1 MVFRGGQGIATVPRP
16 ITMGGMFLARNESS
30 RCPAFPSGAR
40 LAVSMQLVRT
50 RIRSLMY
57 LGVALLF
64 LIVAVLS
71 IASVQGVLKFR
82 KLSKNI
88 RGRATE
94 LPLAADLSN
103 EISRLRSSFF
113 KCSAFHYGA
122 RERTPFATADFP
134 RFQFKS
140 NLVAV
145 ESALGDY
152 EEQLVNSDT
161 SDPRIADTTRERQV
175 VSRLRQSLKQIYLLI
190 ELREWD
196 FGSVQHAAELEQE
209 LDSLQAETNRL
220 PTLMKERMDAFADEA
235 RGEYHGLLLL
245 SGVMTLLAMGLLGY
259 LMLVFRRRI
268 FDPLGQLVEGSRQ
281 VAGGNYDHRTVLA
294 TNDEMS
300 ELADSFNAMTANF
313 QAIQQDLNG
322 QVQQRT
328 REVVRSEQMASVGF
342 LAAGVAHEINNP
354 LATIAWS
361 AESLEG
367 RLDDILDPAAEKV
380 PEQRQSEI
388 DQMRK
393 YLRRIQD
400 EAFRC
405 KGITGG
411 LLDFSRLGDAKK
423 VPTQLQELIQSV
435 IDMVRTLGKYRR
447 RKIEFE
453 PGKPL
458 TIAVNPQEMKQVVL
472 NLITN
477 ALDSMD
483 DGGTVRV
490 SLTSTT
496 QQVALVVRDDGC
508 GMSEEVLQHL
518 FEPFY
523 TRRRDGQGTGLGL
536 SITYRIIEEHGG
548 RIEPFSEGPGK
559 GSTFTITL
567 PLKAHDQKHPTG
579 LAA

>member
-1 MVFRGGQGIATVPRP
+1 M
-16 ITMGGMFLARNESS
+16 L
-30 RCPAFPSGAR
+30 
-40 LAVSMQLVRT
+40 LVRT
-50 RIRSLMY
+50 KIKSLMY
-57 LGVALLF
+57 WGVGLLCV
-64 LIVAVLS
+64 IVAFLS
-71 IASVQGVLKFR
+71 LASVQGVLKFR

-103 EISRLRSSFF
+103 EIGRLRSSFF
-113 KCSAFHYGA
+113 KCSAFHYGE
-122 RERTPFATADFP
+122 RERAPSPLDFP

-140 NLVAV
+140 NLGSV
-145 ESALGDY
+145 ESALNKY
-152 EEQLVNSDT
+152 EEQLVTSDT
-161 SDPRIADTTRERQV
+161 SDPRIADTTQERQV
-175 VSRLRQSLKQIYLLI
+175 VLELRRSLQQIYRLI
-190 ELREWD
+190 EMREWD
-196 FGSVQHAAELEQE
+196 FGSVQHAAELERE

-220 PTLMKERMDAFADEA
+220 PTLMKDRMDAFAEEA
-235 RGEYHGLLLL
+235 RGEYHGLLFLSFLMPVLALGLL
-245 SGVMTLLAMGLLGY
+245 SY
-259 LMLVFRRRI
+259 LVIVFRKRI
-268 FDPLGQLVEGSRQ
+268 FLPLSRLIEGSRQ
-281 VAGGNYDHRTVLA
+281 VAGGNYDHRTTLDSE
-294 TNDEMS
+294 DEMS
-300 ELADSFNAMTANF
+300 ELADCFNAMTANF
-313 QAIQQDLNG
+313 QAIQRDLNG

-361 AESLEG
+361 AESLES
-367 RLDDILDPAAEKV
+367 RLEEILDLDSQKPAAE
-380 PEQRQSEI
+380 RQAEI

-423 VPTQLQELIQSV
+423 VPTQLQDLIQSV
-435 IDMVRTLGKYRR
+435 IEMVRTLGKYRR
-447 RKIEFE
+447 RTIEFD
-453 PGKPL
+453 PGRPL
-458 TIAVNPQEMKQVVL
+458 TVAVNPQEMKQVML

-483 DGGTVRV
+483 DGRTLRV
-490 SLTSTT
+490 SLASTS
-496 QQVALVVRDDGC
+496 QQVSIAVRDDGC

-567 PLKAHDQKHPTG
+567 PLKAHEQKQPAG

>member
-1 MVFRGGQGIATVPRP
+1 
-16 ITMGGMFLARNESS
+16 
-30 RCPAFPSGAR
+30 
-40 LAVSMQLVRT
+40 MQLART

-57 LGVALLF
+57 WGITLLCV
-64 LIVAVLS
+64 IVVSLS

-113 KCSAFHYGA
+113 KCTAFHYGV
-122 RERTPFATADFP
+122 RERNPFPTADFP
-134 RFQFKS
+134 RFQFRN

-145 ESALGDY
+145 ESALNEY
-152 EEQLVNSDT
+152 EEQLINSDT
-161 SDPRIADTTRERQV
+161 SDPRIADTTQEREV
-175 VSRLRQSLKQIYLLI
+175 VSQLRQSLKEIYCLI

-196 FGSVQHAAELEQE
+196 FGSVQRAAELEQE

-235 RGEYHGLLLL
+235 RGEYHGLLTL
-245 SGVMTLLAMGLLGY
+245 SGVMTLLATGLLGY
-259 LMLVFRRRI
+259 LTLVFRRRI
-268 FDPLGQLVEGSRQ
+268 FDPLSRLIEGSRQ
-281 VAGGNYDHRTVLA
+281 VAGGNYDHRTVLE

-313 QAIQQDLNG
+313 QSIQQDLNG

-361 AESLEG
+361 AESLES
-367 RLDDILDPAAEKV
+367 RLDEILTSDPDR
-380 PEQRQSEI
+380 PEGDRQTGIE
-388 DQMRK
+388 QMRK

-458 TIAVNPQEMKQVVL
+458 VVAVNPQEMKQVIL

-477 ALDSMD
+477 SLDSMD
-483 DGGTVRV
+483 DGGTVRI
-490 SLTSTT
+490 SLSSTA
-496 QQVALVVRDDGC
+496 QQVSLVVRDDGC
-508 GMSEEVLQHL
+508 GMTEEVLQHL

-548 RIEPFSEGPGK
+548 RIEPLSEGPGK

-567 PLKAHDQKHPTG
+567 PLKAHEQKPYAG

>member
-1 MVFRGGQGIATVPRP
+1 
-16 ITMGGMFLARNESS
+16 
-30 RCPAFPSGAR
+30 
-40 LAVSMQLVRT
+40 MQLVRT

-367 RLDDILDPAAEKV
+367 RLDDILDPAAEKA
-380 PEQRQSEI
+380 PEQRQAEI

-508 GMSEEVLQHL
+508 GMSEEVMQHL

>member
-1 MVFRGGQGIATVPRP
+1 
-16 ITMGGMFLARNESS
+16 
-30 RCPAFPSGAR
+30 
-40 LAVSMQLVRT
+40 MQLVRT

-268 FDPLGQLVEGSRQ
+268 FDPLGQLIEGSRQ
-281 VAGGNYDHRTVLA
+281 VAGGNYDHRTLLA

-367 RLDDILDPAAEKV
+367 RLDDILDRAAEKA
-380 PEQRQSEI
+380 PDQRQAEI

-447 RKIEFE
+447 RNIEFD

-490 SLTSTT
+490 SLNSTT

-567 PLKAHDQKHPTG
+567 PLKAHDQKQPAG

>member
-1 MVFRGGQGIATVPRP
+1 
-16 ITMGGMFLARNESS
+16 
-30 RCPAFPSGAR
+30 
-40 LAVSMQLVRT
+40 MQLVRT

-380 PEQRQSEI
+380 PEQRQAEI

-496 QQVALVVRDDGC
+496 QQIALVVRDDGC

>member
-1 MVFRGGQGIATVPRP
+1 
-16 ITMGGMFLARNESS
+16 
-30 RCPAFPSGAR
+30 
-40 LAVSMQLVRT
+40 
-50 RIRSLMY
+50 
-57 LGVALLF
+57 
-64 LIVAVLS
+64 
-71 IASVQGVLKFR
+71 
-82 KLSKNI
+82 
-88 RGRATE
+88 
-94 LPLAADLSN
+94 
-103 EISRLRSSFF
+103 
-113 KCSAFHYGA
+113 
-122 RERTPFATADFP
+122 
-134 RFQFKS
+134 
-140 NLVAV
+140 
-145 ESALGDY
+145 
-152 EEQLVNSDT
+152 
-161 SDPRIADTTRERQV
+161 
-175 VSRLRQSLKQIYLLI
+175 
-190 ELREWD
+190 
-196 FGSVQHAAELEQE
+196 
-209 LDSLQAETNRL
+209 
-220 PTLMKERMDAFADEA
+220 
-235 RGEYHGLLLL
+235 
-245 SGVMTLLAMGLLGY
+245 
-259 LMLVFRRRI
+259 
-268 FDPLGQLVEGSRQ
+268 LVEGSRQ

-300 ELADSFNAMTANF
+300 ELADSFNAMTSNF

-367 RLDDILDPAAEKV
+367 RLDDILDPAAEKA
-380 PEQRQSEI
+380 PDQRQAEI

>member
-1 MVFRGGQGIATVPRP
+1 
-16 ITMGGMFLARNESS
+16 
-30 RCPAFPSGAR
+30 
-40 LAVSMQLVRT
+40 MQLVRT

-281 VAGGNYDHRTVLA
+281 VAGGNYDHRTLLA

-367 RLDDILDPAAEKV
+367 RLDDILDPAAEKA
-380 PEQRQSEI
+380 PDQRQAEI

>member
-1 MVFRGGQGIATVPRP
+1 
-16 ITMGGMFLARNESS
+16 
-30 RCPAFPSGAR
+30 
-40 LAVSMQLVRT
+40 MQLVRT

-281 VAGGNYDHRTVLA
+281 VAGGNYDHRTLLA

-367 RLDDILDPAAEKV
+367 RLDEILDPAAEKA
-380 PEQRQSEI
+380 PDQRQVEI

>member
-1 MVFRGGQGIATVPRP
+1 
-16 ITMGGMFLARNESS
+16 
-30 RCPAFPSGAR
+30 
-40 LAVSMQLVRT
+40 MQLVRT

-367 RLDDILDPAAEKV
+367 RLDDILDPAAEKA
-380 PEQRQSEI
+380 PEQRQAEI

>member
-1 MVFRGGQGIATVPRP
+1 
-16 ITMGGMFLARNESS
+16 
-30 RCPAFPSGAR
+30 
-40 LAVSMQLVRT
+40 MQLVRT
-50 RIRSLMY
+50 RIRSLMH

-64 LIVAVLS
+64 LIVVALS

-145 ESALGDY
+145 ESALGEY

-235 RGEYHGLLLL
+235 LGEYHGLLLL

-281 VAGGNYDHRTVLA
+281 VAGGNYDHRTLLA

-313 QAIQQDLNG
+313 QAIQNDLNG

-367 RLDDILDPAAEKV
+367 RLDEIL
-380 PEQRQSEI
+380 
-388 DQMRK
+388 
-393 YLRRIQD
+393 
-400 EAFRC
+400 
-405 KGITGG
+405 
-411 LLDFSRLGDAKK
+411 
-423 VPTQLQELIQSV
+423 
-435 IDMVRTLGKYRR
+435 
-447 RKIEFE
+447 
-453 PGKPL
+453 
-458 TIAVNPQEMKQVVL
+458 
-472 NLITN
+472 
-477 ALDSMD
+477 
-483 DGGTVRV
+483 
-490 SLTSTT
+490 
-496 QQVALVVRDDGC
+496 
-508 GMSEEVLQHL
+508 
-518 FEPFY
+518 
-523 TRRRDGQGTGLGL
+523 
-536 SITYRIIEEHGG
+536 
-548 RIEPFSEGPGK
+548 
-559 GSTFTITL
+559 
-567 PLKAHDQKHPTG
+567 
-579 LAA
+579 

>member
-1 MVFRGGQGIATVPRP
+1 
-16 ITMGGMFLARNESS
+16 
-30 RCPAFPSGAR
+30 
-40 LAVSMQLVRT
+40 MQLVRT

-268 FDPLGQLVEGSRQ
+268 FDPLGQLIEGSRQ
-281 VAGGNYDHRTVLA
+281 VAGGNYDHRTSLA

-367 RLDDILDPAAEKV
+367 RLDDILDPAAEKA
-380 PEQRQSEI
+380 PDQRQAEI

-447 RKIEFE
+447 RNIEFDS
-453 PGKPL
+453 GKPL

-496 QQVALVVRDDGC
+496 QQVALMVRDDGC

-567 PLKAHDQKHPTG
+567 PLKAHDQKQPAG